1 MVDEHAATLLLEPFG
16 RDEPRVVRLE
26 AARHQLGQLVRLGV
40 RVAARDRHEDVD
52 AVGAARLHVRAQ
64 LEAVERF
71 TNEVG
76 DANRLHEAV
85 PRLRRVEVE
94 DDIVRA
100 VRLVDARVPGVHVD
114 AVHLHHPHGR
124 RGLVHEREVD
134 EPRLAFAFARP
145 GPELPRREPVR
156 LALRRLLV
164 EVRLAADAVRVALE
178 RERPVLQVRHDR
190 RADLGVVLGEVFLRN
205 AVSGKEH
212 LVRAGQ
218 THVPPADLELEL
230 RQGASR

>member
-1 MVDEHAATLLLEPFG
+1 MPSAPLVFTYE
-16 RDEPRVVRLE
+16 RSSRL
-26 AARHQLGQLVRLGV
+26 
-40 RVAARDRHEDVD
+40 
-52 AVGAARLHVRAQ
+52 
-64 LEAVERF
+64 VERF

-76 DANRLHEAV
+76 DANRLDEAV

-94 DDIVRA
+94 DDVVRP

-114 AVHLHHPHGR
+114 AVHLHHPDER
-124 RGLVHEREVD
+124 RRLVHEREVD

-164 EVRLAADAVRVALE
+164 EVRLAPDAVRVALE
-178 RERPVLQVRHDR
+178 RERPVLEVRHDR
-190 RADLGVVLGEVFLRN
+190 RPDLGVVLGEILLRDP
-205 AVSGKEH
+205 VPGKEH
-212 LVRAGQ
+212 LVRARQ
-218 THVPPADLELEL
+218 PHAPPADLELEL